1 MKLNSCIIYGG
12 IKIYMSMYTQIRIKI
27 YILILYSIYSL
38 KNFLI
43 WAKKEEKRL
52 NLHMYIVV
60 NHRAM

>member
-1 MKLNSCIIYGG
+1 MN
-12 IKIYMSMYTQIRIKI
+12 MYTQIRIKI